1 VILGDC
7 MEILKTRPVPMGMA
21 DAVMSKK
28 GKDTEKELGYEQNLA
43 VEHLTKFTRLDA
55 KNAEKLM
62 EEINSVLR
70 MGAETL
76 VQIVN
81 VMPKNPDEVRMIFA
95 REKFSLKEDEVAKI
109 LEIVKKY

>member
-1 VILGDC
+1 
-7 MEILKTRPVPMGMA
+7 MEILKTRPVPMGVA
-21 DAVMSKK
+21 NDVMN
-28 GKDTEKELGYEQNLA
+28 GRGTDKELGYEQNLA
-43 VEHLTKFTRLDA
+43 VEHLTKFTRLDT
-55 KNAEKLM
+55 KQAEKLM

-81 VMPKNPDEVRMIFA
+81 IMPKNPDEVRMIFA